1 MSPSFRLESQKRD
14 LRLKTKVLL
23 GILLVA
29 CLLTT
34 LAMLPVQVSADQL
47 LKTDFKKESFDK
59 VVDYFD
65 YARALALLNGLPKPQ
80 NIWHSYV
87 YMAYVNKTG
96 LQMLYSG
103 LCNIS
108 LADQAYLTIPMQ
120 TVLLHYKTENNS
132 RDAIVASSFLMLMGF
147 NDTANSIYENSPDR
161 NDTLWASFSFGL
173 NLKQVFPNADFPA
186 FNSKSEIFPL
196 TSSEDKLTWK
206 WGMRYTNLT
215 ALWVTTRLTSE
226 SETDTSHPW
235 GLATYEELTFNYT
248 LTIDPDTHT
257 ATIRQDYVIGRMLN
271 LWVFWGWFI
280 VPLYSHYNST
290 GCYMYGAKT
299 SDENIYEFLHRNNV
313 KMSIVNFQTSIML
326 DRNTYSKSASGQN
339 VTNNDVFVGNSSVS
353 TYADDGEK
361 IFDASFGT
369 KETYNLFNYT
379 DDPTE
384 STPQAYKAITRT
396 TQIDGYARN
405 KNLFALH
412 GTFAM
417 YLPLILVY
425 MYPQMYQ
432 RAKETVANMTRADY
446 LYLISYPNYS
456 GYRIEHDPVLTAY
469 FAPATA
475 TALPP
480 SLGGL
485 IVLAFIA
492 AIIIAV
498 AVVIVRRRSSKQ
510 PPQARTEQPSQ
521 QPPPT
526 L

>member
-1 MSPSFRLESQKRD
+1 M
-14 LRLKTKVLL
+14 
-23 GILLVA
+23 LVA

-34 LAMLPVQVSADQL
+34 LTILPIRVSADEL
-47 LKTDFKKESFDK
+47 LKTDFEEESFDK

-65 YARALALLNGLPKPQ
+65 YARAWALLHGLPRPQ
-80 NIWHSYV
+80 NVWHAYV
-87 YMAYVNKTG
+87 YLTYVNKMG

-108 LADQAYLTIPMQ
+108 LADQVYLTIPMQ
-120 TVLLHYKTENNS
+120 TILLHYKTENNS

-147 NDTANSIYENSPDR
+147 NDTENSIYEDSPDR

-206 WGMRYTNLT
+206 WGMKYTNLT
-215 ALWVTTRLTSE
+215 ALWVTTRLTDE
-226 SETDTSHPW
+226 NKTDTSHPW

-248 LTIDPDTHT
+248 LTIDPDTNT
-257 ATIRQDYVIGRMLN
+257 ATMRQDHAIGRMRD
-271 LWVFWGWFI
+271 LWVFWGWFF
-280 VPLYSHYNST
+280 VPLYNHYNST
-290 GCYMYGAKT
+290 GCYRYGAKV
-299 SDENIYEFLHRNNV
+299 SDETIYEYLHRNNV

-326 DRNTYSKSASGQN
+326 DRNTYSTSANGQN
-339 VTNNDVFVGNSSVS
+339 VTDNDVFVGNSSIS

-361 IFDASFGT
+361 IFDASFGA

-379 DDPTE
+379 EDPTE
-384 STPQAYKAITRT
+384 NTPNAYEAKTRT

-405 KNLFALH
+405 KNLFTLH
-412 GTFAM
+412 KTFAM
-417 YLPLILVY
+417 YLPLILVH

-432 RAKETVANMTRADY
+432 RAKETITNMTRADY

-469 FAPATA
+469 FAPTTA
-475 TALPP
+475 TTPP
-480 SLGGL
+480 PNLGGL
-485 IVLAFIA
+485 ILIA
-492 AIIIAV
+492 AIAGIIIAV
-498 AVVIVRRRSSKQ
+498 AVVILKRRSPKQ
-510 PPQARTEQPSQ
+510 PPQPPTEQPLQ
-521 QPPPT
+521 QPPST
-526 L
+526 F